1 MSRGRVRL
9 TARGERAARAGHP
22 WIFSGA
28 VADVAGDPPAGGE
41 VDVLDAQGGLLGR
54 GLFNPH
60 SQIRVRLYT
69 PHDEPL
75 DGAFFAKRLRTA
87 VRLRSDVL
95 GLGNPEG
102 ACRLTFSEGDHLSG
116 LTVDRY
122 GSWLVVQLTGL
133 GIAGWLEPI
142 LDTLEEML
150 APAGIL
156 LRTEKGMAEAEGLIL
171 QDGLLRGRAPDGPV
185 DVREGELSFAVEVR
199 TGQKTGFYL
208 DQRTNRVRA
217 GAYAAGRTVADVCSY
232 SGGFSLATTRAG
244 ASRAIAVD
252 VSASALELARANA
265 ERNGVGDLIDVE
277 RANAFDWLTRQAEAG
292 RTFDM
297 IALDPPRFARSRRG
311 VPEALKAYQR
321 LNALALGCLGEG
333 GVLVTFSCSG
343 RVSEADFQ
351 EAVGRA
357 AAARGRGVRIL
368 ERLSQAPDHPVATS
382 CPEGSYLKGLV
393 CLAD

>member
-1 MSRGRVRL
+1 
-9 TARGERAARAGHP
+9 
-22 WIFSGA
+22 
-28 VADVAGDPPAGGE
+28 VAGDPPAGGE

-75 DGAFFAKRLRTA
+75 DGAFFAKRLRAA

-95 GLGNPEG
+95 GLGNAEG
-102 ACRLTFSEGDHLSG
+102 ACRLAFSEGDHLSG

-133 GIAGWLEPI
+133 GIAGRLEPI

-217 GAYAAGRTVADVCSY
+217 GAYAACRTVADVCSY

-297 IALDPPRFARSRRG
+297 IVLDPPRFARSRRG

-321 LNALALGCLGEG
+321 LNALALSCLGEG
-333 GVLVTFSCSG
+333 GVLMTFSCSG